1 MGMVRISGNLA
12 ALLVAAVISL
22 PAEPEA
28 PVVRLSEQDV
38 LHAVTVRVQP
48 EYPAMARQLRLAGEV
63 KVEVLIGSN
72 GLVEKA
78 KVLSGNML
86 LSSAAIAAVKKWRF
100 DHAALA
106 AGKTAKVVS
115 ALGFSFKL

>member
-1 MGMVRISGNLA
+1 MGMVRISANLA
-12 ALLVAAVISL
+12 LLLVAAVISL
-22 PAEPEA
+22 PAEPDA
-28 PVVRLSEQDV
+28 ILVRLSEQDV
-38 LHAVTVRVQP
+38 LHAATVRVQP

-63 KVEVLIGSN
+63 KVEVVIGPN
-72 GLVEKA
+72 GMVEKA

-100 DHAALA
+100 DPGTLTP
-106 AGKTAKVVS
+106 GKPSKVVS

>member
-1 MGMVRISGNLA
+1 MVRIAMNLA
-12 ALLVAAVISL
+12 VLLLAAVVSL
-22 PAEPEA
+22 PAEPEV

-38 LHAVTVRVQP
+38 LHAATLRIQP

-86 LSSAAIAAVKKWRF
+86 LSSAALAAVKKWRF
-100 DHAALA
+100 DPGILS
-106 AGKTAKVVS
+106 AGKPTKVVS